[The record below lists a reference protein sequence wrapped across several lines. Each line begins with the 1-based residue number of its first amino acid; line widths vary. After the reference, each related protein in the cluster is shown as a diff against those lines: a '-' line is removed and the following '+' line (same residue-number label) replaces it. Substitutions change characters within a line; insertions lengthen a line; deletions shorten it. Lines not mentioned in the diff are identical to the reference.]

1 MREIMNR
8 KEKLEKK
15 IDEMY
20 DFYNDVF
27 VKKYKDRN
35 DLKNQMQDVF
45 INHILPYQHV
55 EKQDES
61 IPLIKTHK
69 MICLEI
75 EKHLDPYSYKDKNH
89 IVEISEK
96 RVRLIDPL
104 INFLFY
110 IKEEIEDRRFN
121 IV

>member
-1 MREIMNR
+1 MNK

-27 VKKYKDRN
+27 VKKYKDRY
-35 DLKNQMQDVF
+35 DLKNQITDIF
-45 INHILPYQHV
+45 LNHIFPFKNV
-55 EKQDES
+55 EKQDEA
-61 IPLIKTHK
+61 ILFLKTHK

-75 EKHLDPYSYKDKNH
+75 ENHLEPYSYKDKNH

-104 INFLFY
+104 INFLFS
-110 IKEEIEDRRFN
+110 IKEEIEDRRYN